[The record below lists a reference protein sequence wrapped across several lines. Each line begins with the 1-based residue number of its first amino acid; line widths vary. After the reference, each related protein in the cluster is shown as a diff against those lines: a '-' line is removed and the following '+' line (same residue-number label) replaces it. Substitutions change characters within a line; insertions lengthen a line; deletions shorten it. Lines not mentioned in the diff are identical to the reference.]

1 MRHVKSLFI
10 IILIFT
16 FILIRCSAITQYTSS
31 QLAKAPEFEPYNGLK
46 TRIAVLDFE
55 NYSGRGGAKLG
66 SAVADR
72 LISLLLKSDR
82 FVIIE
87 RQRIDEIFQEQA
99 LGQSG
104 AITEETAPQVGE
116 LLGVEAIILGDVLE
130 VMEETGSH
138 SFSNKDDDDDND
150 KWSFALKATVGH
162 VKFSYRMVDVNTGEI
177 IAADDVTAT
186 EIRPGFGIETKDFD
200 FTDMFEF
207 DQTIIGNATRKA
219 INKIALSIV
228 ENCGQIEWT
237 GKVIRVKDD
246 THIYF
251 TPGVSTGIK
260 IGDRFRIFGVKI
272 IDSDGIELEELFEKG
287 SVEVISFI
295 GQSVA
300 KAIILDGEQFEVG
313 DKVKFIKLNDTV
325 EEEL

>member
-1 MRHVKSLFI
+1 MRHLKSLFI
-10 IILIFT
+10 IVLIFA
-16 FILIRCSAITQYTSS
+16 FIMIRCSAITQYTSS
-31 QLAKAPEFEPYNGLK
+31 QLAKAPEFQPYDGLK

-55 NYSGRGGAKLG
+55 NYSNQGGAKLG

-72 LISLLLKSDR
+72 LIGLLMKSNR
-82 FVIIE
+82 FIIVE
-87 RQRIDEIFQEQA
+87 RQRIEEIFQEQA

-104 AITEETAPQVGE
+104 VITEETAPQVGE
-116 LLGVEAIILGDVLE
+116 LLGVEAIVLGNILE
-130 VMEETGSH
+130 VLEETGAH
-138 SFSNKDDDDDND
+138 SFTNNDDKDKD

-162 VKFSYRMVDVNTGEI
+162 VKFAYRMVDVNTGEI

-200 FTDMFEF
+200 FSDMFEF

-219 INKIALSIV
+219 INKIAVSIV
-228 ENCGQIEWT
+228 ENSGHLEWT
-237 GKVIRVKDD
+237 GKIIRVKDD

-251 TPGVSTGIK
+251 TPGRSTGIK
-260 IGDRFRIFGVKI
+260 IGDTFRIFGVKI
-272 IDSDGIELEELFEKG
+272 IDSDDVELEELFEKG
-287 SVEVISFI
+287 SAKVISFI
-295 GQSVA
+295 GQRVA

-313 DKVKFIKLNDTV
+313 DKVKYMELDDPL